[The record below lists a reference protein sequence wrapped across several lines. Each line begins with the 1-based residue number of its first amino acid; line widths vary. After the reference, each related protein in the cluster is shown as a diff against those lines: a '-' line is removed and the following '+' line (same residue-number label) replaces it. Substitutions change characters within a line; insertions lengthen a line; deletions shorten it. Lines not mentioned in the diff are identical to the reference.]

1 MHRSRLLGHLSAFV
15 LTPTLLA
22 TGLILVPAPASARTH
37 YVNRVT
43 NGEFERGTTGWAA
56 GTARTHLR
64 VVRAGSSRVAELST
78 VHASTVALT
87 DRPRAVRASIRGQR
101 FVASAWV
108 RAIRPGR
115 NGQTGRI
122 AIRQA
127 RRHGREVVGSSPFRV
142 GRSWKRVSVAVYA
155 AGPGSRIEVRLL
167 AGLRHGQR
175 LQVDHVKVL
184 GSVGRVAPA
193 PRPRSSAP
201 MALPAKVV
209 ALYYMMWSNSG
220 SPRLRSIPAGVNVVN
235 LAFLQGDRPSIVG
248 WGAQGQRSFLADA
261 RALRAR
267 GVRIVA
273 SVGGGGGQVNIAD
286 RRGFI
291 AGVMALNAK
300 LPLDGLDWDLERTSM
315 GASDVV
321 YISKRLKQLRGSA
334 FSITMAPNGS
344 NIDHY
349 RGVAVQLQRARALNL
364 IGQQFYD
371 AVVSP
376 QAAKGRIDQL
386 VRAGIPPSRI
396 SIGMMVGPTSHYWT
410 VDESVTAVRHIKAA
424 YPGVR
429 GGYLW
434 ESSRTG
440 TADWVHRVGALL
452 RR

>member
-1 MHRSRLLGHLSAFV
+1 
-15 LTPTLLA
+15 
-22 TGLILVPAPASARTH
+22 
-37 YVNRVT
+37 
-43 NGEFERGTTGWAA
+43 
-56 GTARTHLR
+56 
-64 VVRAGSSRVAELST
+64 
-78 VHASTVALT
+78 
-87 DRPRAVRASIRGQR
+87 
-101 FVASAWV
+101 
-108 RAIRPGR
+108 
-115 NGQTGRI
+115 
-122 AIRQA
+122 
-127 RRHGREVVGSSPFRV
+127 
-142 GRSWKRVSVAVYA
+142 
-155 AGPGSRIEVRLL
+155 
-167 AGLRHGQR
+167 
-175 LQVDHVKVL
+175 
-184 GSVGRVAPA
+184 
-193 PRPRSSAP
+193 

-321 YISKRLKQLRGSA
+321 YISKRLKQLRGRA